1 MIENQTVQ
9 EKPKKKKTHLT
20 EEGLWLEVENAFAKY
35 DINRDGQL
43 DVEEARE
50 FLKDWMGRVAKSS
63 EFAENIEFEDL
74 DLDGNGYIDKQEL
87 HQFIRD

>member
-1 MIENQTVQ
+1 M
-9 EKPKKKKTHLT
+9 
-20 EEGLWLEVENAFAKY
+20 
-35 DINRDGQL
+35 

-50 FLKDWMGRVAKSS
+50 FLKDWMVRVAKSA

-87 HQFIRD
+87 YQFIRDQRFLHSEML